1 MSETV
6 IELNS
11 KFDVN
16 RKDFLQ
22 FCEIISAM
30 TEEATIKL
38 ITDVSCPSYGL
49 SCKTM
54 DPSHVGLI
62 DVFLGLNV
70 HHHDICCAGKQFA
83 VMIDELKKV
92 VKTMKED
99 TISVEL
105 DRGKALGKAKG
116 TVKIFSDTQS
126 TELHMIEET
135 FRNGGEDVP
144 MPKISFNYMAEFDT
158 KEFLAMLR
166 AVDNVSDYIT
176 FKAEK
181 DGVAYSGEGDRGKTK
196 GVLKGQVGCN
206 PANYNFVSESTYS
219 TEYLL
224 PILRVMK
231 DGKVSLQLA
240 MDKTPKPCK
249 IRYLNTDKI
258 DTDWNKQLERVKSIN
273 FYLAPRVES

>member
-1 MSETV
+1 
-6 IELNS
+6 
-11 KFDVN
+11 
-16 RKDFLQ
+16 
-22 FCEIISAM
+22 M

-62 DVFLGLNV
+62 DVFLGLPVSGGQDRGN
-70 HHHDICCAGKQFA
+70 AGKQFA
-83 VMIDELKKV
+83 VMIGELKKV

-181 DGVAYSGEGDRGKTK
+181 DGVSYSGEGDAGKTK
-196 GVLKGQVGCN
+196 GVLKGQVEGNCN
-206 PANYNFVSESTYS
+206 PVNYNFVSESTYS

-258 DTDWNKQLERVKSIN
+258 DTDWNKQFERVKSIN

>member
-1 MSETV
+1 MTKTKTV
-6 IELNS
+6 EVVELQT

-22 FCEIISAM
+22 FCETISTM

-62 DVFLGLNV
+62 EVFLGLPV
-70 HHHDICCAGKQFA
+70 SGGQAQEAAGKQFA

-105 DRGKALGKAKG
+105 DRGKKGKG
-116 TVKIFSDTQS
+116 TVTISSDTQS
-126 TELHMIEET
+126 TELKMIEET
-135 FRNGGEDVP
+135 FRNGGEDVS
-144 MPKISFNYMAEFDT
+144 MPKIKWSYKGTFDT

-166 AVDNVSDYIT
+166 AVENVSDFIT

-181 DGVAYSGEGDRGKTK
+181 DGVEYSGKGDRGKTS
-196 GVLKGQVGCN
+196 GSLKGEKCTEPSIVTSKKIEG
-206 PANYNFVSESTYS
+206 TYS
-219 TEYLL
+219 LEYLL
-224 PILRVMK
+224 PIFE
-231 DGKVSLQLA
+231 S
-240 MDKTPKPCK
+240 
-249 IRYLNTDKI
+249 N
-258 DTDWNKQLERVKSIN
+258 ERW
-273 FYLAPRVES
+273 